1 MPASMLERASDV
13 FGLASGVLLLI
24 PAWRADRALGNAA
37 RLAASIAKAARTGVK
52 DPLQDDIQKDLD
64 ADVAAW
70 SAWDRWRLR
79 LGAVALVIAFGLKI
93 WAGL

>member
-13 FGLASGVLLLI
+13 FGLTSGVLLLI

-37 RLAASIAKAARTGVK
+37 RLAASIAKAARTGIK
-52 DPLQDDIQKDLD
+52 DPLQDGIQKDLD

-79 LGAVALVIAFGLKI
+79 LDAVALVIAFGLKI